1 MDRTVVEAC
10 FQGQPDLERTVTGQR
25 TRDAN
30 VSQGGSGVGKVIDL
44 SLAGQGNFVAKR
56 GFLIEMV
63 WFLIEA
69 IRCRAYASGCYGD
82 SARASVRVAA
92 CSTRFA

>member
-1 MDRTVVEAC
+1 MDRIADKAC
-10 FQGQPDLERTVTGQR
+10 FEGPPDLERTVTGQR

-30 VSQGGSGVGKVIDL
+30 VSQAGCGAGKVIDL

-56 GFLIEMV
+56 GLLIETA

-69 IRCRAYASGCYGD
+69 ALINNKFNPL
-82 SARASVRVAA
+82 SVLRI
-92 CSTRFA
+92 